1 MQDLLIE
8 ESGNGGD
15 LVLLNDDLV
24 LTSDFSNQIYLA
36 LFGGNIRSDNG
47 EQQNEWWGNEGL
59 QEEEKS
65 KSQFEKTLSEVVL
78 NSSGLQKLES
88 AANSDLQF
96 LKKYVNYTLELQILN
111 KDSLSLY
118 IQINAPS
125 NVDEKVRIIWN
136 NTTKTVE
143 SWQ

>member
-78 NSSGLQKLES
+78 NSSGLQKLEA

>member
-1 MQDLLIE
+1 M
-8 ESGNGGD
+8 
-15 LVLLNDDLV
+15 LLNDDLV

-78 NSSGLQKLES
+78 NSSGLQKLEA